1 MNLAP
6 VPMFLVAFSGFC
18 WTVVYLDSIRL
29 GFKEATYAIPFWA
42 LALNIAWELQQSL
55 LEYQA
60 AGFVLQVGISAVWS
74 LLDCVI
80 LYTYFRFG
88 RKFFPKNLQKHWFL
102 PWTFLALLTAF
113 ILQYVFLMEFGLYLG
128 RQYSAFLQNL
138 LMSVLFIGMLV
149 NRGNSEGQSLTI
161 AVSKWLGTLAP
172 TILFGVLGGEHMN
185 GPNTLILVA
194 GSFCSLFDIIY
205 IWMLLRTKVVEKR
218 GDGTSFLL

>member
-1 MNLAP
+1 
-6 VPMFLVAFSGFC
+6 
-18 WTVVYLDSIRL
+18 
-29 GFKEATYAIPFWA
+29 
-42 LALNIAWELQQSL
+42 
-55 LEYQA
+55 
-60 AGFVLQVGISAVWS
+60 
-74 LLDCVI
+74 
-80 LYTYFRFG
+80 
-88 RKFFPKNLQKHWFL
+88 
-102 PWTFLALLTAF
+102 
-113 ILQYVFLMEFGLYLG
+113 
-128 RQYSAFLQNL
+128 
-138 LMSVLFIGMLV
+138 MSVLFIGMLV